1 LLPEGSICHDST
13 QPKLSASLTQSGVLK
28 RSQRV
33 RAIGGLDLRLRGT
46 QRSRRIGTLSSQ
58 SILPVHCGC
67 PHSQEISA
75 PVLTVSQW
83 GLQYLLSLAAKQLQ
97 PVCPHRFLFLSSISN
112 PFYLDF
118 LPSPFDLIEHLLYIG
133 LQVTE
138 TLFTFVSEGGRDLS
152 PGAGSFEGLC
162 LPGPKPHTHYSRFK
176 RSAPP
181 TQSEVLGRSPRI
193 PARGESIHWQRGTQ

>member
-1 LLPEGSICHDST
+1 MEQLLPEEGCSIGNT
-13 QPKLSASLTQSGVLK
+13 NEKRFRLVEIILSIHGDAKVF
-28 RSQRV
+28 
-33 RAIGGLDLRLRGT
+33 AC
-46 QRSRRIGTLSSQ
+46 Q
-58 SILPVHCGC
+58 SIFPVHCGC
-67 PHSQEISA
+67 PHSHEISD

-118 LPSPFDLIEHLLYIG
+118 LPSPFDLIEHLLYVG

-152 PGAGSFEGLC
+152 PGPGSFAGL
-162 LPGPKPHTHYSRFK
+162 
-176 RSAPP
+176 
-181 TQSEVLGRSPRI
+181 
-193 PARGESIHWQRGTQ
+193 